1 MKIIKYH
8 ALDSSKKISNM
19 NIFTIASS
27 INAIAISPNEEFIA
41 FGDSNHQICIY
52 NYQILIQFYSSK
64 STDSPLLSRDAN
76 CYIIDTVSIPKMVL
90 DSLTSEI
97 TALHFSNI
105 RQNTL
110 LSSSFDSVIT
120 IWSLDS
126 KLFSG
131 DKIGEIPLKHEIY
144 DFVLY
149 PDDTYILA
157 GCSDNN
163 IYVIKTDFDNK
174 TFDIVNVLISHE
186 SIISSIVLDPC
197 ISTTGR
203 FASLSDKGR
212 LVVTSFNANDNILSV
227 LFNDDDLVNS
237 KHKCEIQR
245 KKIDWS
251 VDGRWIVSV
260 DHHQIKNQSLL
271 HARLIDL
278 NDIDNTQIL
287 IGHESPVVA
296 ACFSK
301 CIYSTKGYDN
311 YFQLCATS
319 DKNGSLIIWRVE
331 NSNFSVVVEI
341 DNYSE
346 SSITDMIWSRNGEYL
361 ITANSL
367 GLVSAVQFNEFT
379 VKDNTS
385 SLNNMSIFEQNC
397 SLTSNNLTGKEETKQ
412 VNYNKLNLINNS
424 SSCLKCQKQ
433 LYRTLD
439 NSMNEIPIEGLFTKD
454 KAKVV
459 ISWENNPY
467 ENTSV
472 IKMKLVSDT
481 ETKILFARKLV
492 NKMIKLFTLN
502 NVFYAFYDT
511 SFTLNV
517 FSLLNTMMLAKTYF
531 EEVELLNCYKNYIM
545 VLTSQNRLV
554 IIDVLTQEKIIDDGL
569 NINYLPNNAIQTK
582 IDTIYFISL
591 RQIIIKA
598 DSFNPYKAT
607 NNKMILYY
615 DTKNKT
621 LFISAYPELSFEEK
635 QIIKNIHLER
645 SFYNNYFEEK
655 VSLKNVNELNLQ
667 ELYTLSSTVEMFAD
681 KLFKARYFQMNSH
694 YMDILKQFIQ
704 TIKQINNNTYE
715 YILNDYVLLNHNVV
729 SKEVFDKMKIE
740 IEEKGNVL
748 VGKKE
753 EDDIQNNLPE
763 ENDNEMRIE
772 IDSSPN
778 IQTKEL

>member
-1 MKIIKYH
+1 
-8 ALDSSKKISNM
+8 
-19 NIFTIASS
+19 
-27 INAIAISPNEEFIA
+27 
-41 FGDSNHQICIY
+41 
-52 NYQILIQFYSSK
+52 
-64 STDSPLLSRDAN
+64 
-76 CYIIDTVSIPKMVL
+76 MVL
-90 DSLTSEI
+90 DSLNSEI

-105 RQNTL
+105 RHNTL
-110 LSSSFDSVIT
+110 LSSSFDSMIT

-126 KLFSG
+126 KSFSG

-163 IYVIKTDFDNK
+163 IYVIKTDFDDK

-212 LVVTSFNANDNILSV
+212 LVVTSFNAKDNILSV
-227 LFNDDDLVNS
+227 LFNDDEFVNV
-237 KHKCEIQR
+237 KHKCGTQR

-260 DHHQIKNQSLL
+260 DYHQMRNQSLL

-278 NDIDNTQIL
+278 NDIENTQIL
-287 IGHESPVVA
+287 VGHESPVVA

-311 YFQLCATS
+311 NFQLCATS

-331 NSNFSVVVEI
+331 NSNFSVIVEI

-346 SSITDMIWSRNGEYL
+346 SNITDMIWSRNGEYL

-367 GLVSAVQFNEFT
+367 GFVSAVQLNEFT
-379 VKDNTS
+379 LKEMANTS
-385 SLNNMSIFEQNC
+385 TFNNMSIFEQNC
-397 SLTSNNLTGKEETKQ
+397 SMTSNNITGKEDTKQ
-412 VNYNKLNLINNS
+412 ANYHNS
-424 SSCLKCQKQ
+424 SYVNRTSSCPKCQKQ

-439 NSMNEIPIEGLFTKD
+439 NSMNEIPIEGLLTKD

-472 IKMKLVSDT
+472 IKMKLVSDA

-511 SFTLNV
+511 TFTLNV

-554 IIDVLTQEKIIDDGL
+554 ILDVLTQEKIIDDALG
-569 NINYLPNNAIQTK
+569 INSLPNNAIQTK

-615 DTKNKT
+615 DTKNKN
-621 LFISAYPELSFEEK
+621 LLISAYPELSFEEK

-655 VSLKNVNELNLQ
+655 VSFKNVNELPLPQ
-667 ELYTLSSTVEMFAD
+667 LYTLSSTVEIFND
-681 KLFKARYFQMNSH
+681 KLFKARYFEMNLH
-694 YMDILKQFIQ
+694 YMDILKEFIQ

-715 YILNDYVLLNHNVV
+715 YILNDYVLLNHNVI
-729 SKEVFDKMKIE
+729 SKEEFDKMKIE

-748 VGKKE
+748 IGKKE
-753 EDDIQNNLPE
+753 DDNIQNKVPE
-763 ENDNEMRIE
+763 EIDDSMKIE
-772 IDSSPN
+772 LDSSPN
-778 IQTKEL
+778 REKKEL

>member
-1 MKIIKYH
+1 
-8 ALDSSKKISNM
+8 
-19 NIFTIASS
+19 
-27 INAIAISPNEEFIA
+27 
-41 FGDSNHQICIY
+41 
-52 NYQILIQFYSSK
+52 
-64 STDSPLLSRDAN
+64 
-76 CYIIDTVSIPKMVL
+76 MVL
-90 DSLTSEI
+90 DSLNSEI

-105 RQNTL
+105 RHNTL
-110 LSSSFDSVIT
+110 LSSSFDSMIT

-126 KLFSG
+126 KSFSG

-212 LVVTSFNANDNILSV
+212 LVVTSFNAKDNILSV
-227 LFNDDDLVNS
+227 LFNDDEFVNV
-237 KHKCEIQR
+237 KHKCGTQR

-260 DHHQIKNQSLL
+260 DYHQMRNQSLL

-278 NDIDNTQIL
+278 NDIENTQIL
-287 IGHESPVVA
+287 VGHESPVVA

-311 YFQLCATS
+311 NFQLCATS

-331 NSNFSVVVEI
+331 NSNFSVIVEI

-346 SSITDMIWSRNGEYL
+346 SNITDMIWSRNGEYL

-367 GLVSAVQFNEFT
+367 GFVSAVQLNEFT
-379 VKDNTS
+379 LKEMANTS
-385 SLNNMSIFEQNC
+385 TFNNMSIFEQNC
-397 SLTSNNLTGKEETKQ
+397 SMTSNNITGKEDTKQ
-412 VNYNKLNLINNS
+412 ANYHNS
-424 SSCLKCQKQ
+424 SYVNRTSSCPKCQKQ

-439 NSMNEIPIEGLFTKD
+439 NSMNEIPIEGLLTKD
-454 KAKVV
+454 KAKVL

-472 IKMKLVSDT
+472 IKMKLVSDA

-511 SFTLNV
+511 TFTLNV

-554 IIDVLTQEKIIDDGL
+554 ILDVLTQEKIIDDALG
-569 NINYLPNNAIQTK
+569 INSLPNNAIQTK

-615 DTKNKT
+615 DTKNKN
-621 LFISAYPELSFEEK
+621 LLISAYPELSFEEK

-655 VSLKNVNELNLQ
+655 VSFKNVNELPLPQ
-667 ELYTLSSTVEMFAD
+667 LYTLSSTVEIFND
-681 KLFKARYFQMNSH
+681 KLFKARYFEMNLH
-694 YMDILKQFIQ
+694 YMDILKEFIQ

-715 YILNDYVLLNHNVV
+715 YILNDYVLLNHNVI
-729 SKEVFDKMKIE
+729 SKEEFDKMKIE

-748 VGKKE
+748 IGKKE
-753 EDDIQNNLPE
+753 DDNIQNKVPE
-763 ENDNEMRIE
+763 EIDDSMKIE
-772 IDSSPN
+772 LDSSPN
-778 IQTKEL
+778 IEKKEL

>member
-1 MKIIKYH
+1 
-8 ALDSSKKISNM
+8 
-19 NIFTIASS
+19 
-27 INAIAISPNEEFIA
+27 
-41 FGDSNHQICIY
+41 
-52 NYQILIQFYSSK
+52 
-64 STDSPLLSRDAN
+64 
-76 CYIIDTVSIPKMVL
+76 MVL
-90 DSLTSEI
+90 DSLNSEI

-105 RQNTL
+105 RHNTL
-110 LSSSFDSVIT
+110 LSSSFDSMIT

-126 KLFSG
+126 KSFSG

-212 LVVTSFNANDNILSV
+212 LVVTSFNAKDNILSV
-227 LFNDDDLVNS
+227 LFNDDEFVNV
-237 KHKCEIQR
+237 KHKCGTQR

-260 DHHQIKNQSLL
+260 DYHQMRNQSLL

-278 NDIDNTQIL
+278 NDIENTQIL
-287 IGHESPVVA
+287 VGHESPVVA

-311 YFQLCATS
+311 NFQLCATS

-331 NSNFSVVVEI
+331 NSNFSVIVEI

-346 SSITDMIWSRNGEYL
+346 SNITDMIWSRNGEYL

-367 GLVSAVQFNEFT
+367 GFVSAVQLNEFT
-379 VKDNTS
+379 LKEMANTS
-385 SLNNMSIFEQNC
+385 TFNNMSIFEQNC
-397 SLTSNNLTGKEETKQ
+397 SMTSNNITGKEDTKQ
-412 VNYNKLNLINNS
+412 TNYHNS
-424 SSCLKCQKQ
+424 SYVNRTSSCPKCQKQ

-439 NSMNEIPIEGLFTKD
+439 NSMNEIPIEGLLTKD

-472 IKMKLVSDT
+472 IKMKLVSDA

-511 SFTLNV
+511 TFTLNV

-554 IIDVLTQEKIIDDGL
+554 ILDVLTQEKIIDDALG
-569 NINYLPNNAIQTK
+569 INSLPNNAIQTK

-615 DTKNKT
+615 DTKNKN
-621 LFISAYPELSFEEK
+621 LLISAYPELSFEEK

-655 VSLKNVNELNLQ
+655 VSFKNVNELPLPQ
-667 ELYTLSSTVEMFAD
+667 LYTLSSTVEIFND
-681 KLFKARYFQMNSH
+681 KLFKARYFEMNLH
-694 YMDILKQFIQ
+694 YMDILKEFIQ

-715 YILNDYVLLNHNVV
+715 YILNDYVLLNHNVI
-729 SKEVFDKMKIE
+729 SKEEFDKMKIE

-748 VGKKE
+748 IGKKE
-753 EDDIQNNLPE
+753 DDNIQNKVPE
-763 ENDNEMRIE
+763 EIDDSMKIE
-772 IDSSPN
+772 LDSSPN
-778 IQTKEL
+778 IEKKEL

>member
-1 MKIIKYH
+1 
-8 ALDSSKKISNM
+8 
-19 NIFTIASS
+19 
-27 INAIAISPNEEFIA
+27 
-41 FGDSNHQICIY
+41 
-52 NYQILIQFYSSK
+52 
-64 STDSPLLSRDAN
+64 
-76 CYIIDTVSIPKMVL
+76 MVL
-90 DSLTSEI
+90 DSLNSEI

-105 RQNTL
+105 RHNTL
-110 LSSSFDSVIT
+110 LSSSFDSMIT

-126 KLFSG
+126 KSFSG

-212 LVVTSFNANDNILSV
+212 LVVTSFNAKDNILSV
-227 LFNDDDLVNS
+227 LFNDDEFVNV
-237 KHKCEIQR
+237 KHKCGTQR

-260 DHHQIKNQSLL
+260 DYHQMRNQSLL

-278 NDIDNTQIL
+278 NDIENTQIL
-287 IGHESPVVA
+287 VGHESPVVA

-311 YFQLCATS
+311 NFQLCATS

-331 NSNFSVVVEI
+331 NSNFSVIVEI

-346 SSITDMIWSRNGEYL
+346 SNITDMIWSRNGEYL

-367 GLVSAVQFNEFT
+367 GFVSAVQLNEFT
-379 VKDNTS
+379 LKEMANTS
-385 SLNNMSIFEQNC
+385 TFNNMSIFEQNC
-397 SLTSNNLTGKEETKQ
+397 SMTSNNITGKEDTKQ
-412 VNYNKLNLINNS
+412 ANYHNS
-424 SSCLKCQKQ
+424 SYVNRTSSCPKCQKQ

-439 NSMNEIPIEGLFTKD
+439 NSMNEIPIEGLLTKD

-472 IKMKLVSDT
+472 IKMKLVSDA

-511 SFTLNV
+511 TFTLNV

-554 IIDVLTQEKIIDDGL
+554 ILDVLTQEKIIDDALG
-569 NINYLPNNAIQTK
+569 INSLPNNAIQTK

-615 DTKNKT
+615 DTKNKN
-621 LFISAYPELSFEEK
+621 LLISAYPELSFEEK
-635 QIIKNIHLER
+635 QIIKNIHLEP

-655 VSLKNVNELNLQ
+655 VSFKNVNELPLPQ
-667 ELYTLSSTVEMFAD
+667 LYTLSSTVEIFND
-681 KLFKARYFQMNSH
+681 KLFKARYFEMNLH
-694 YMDILKQFIQ
+694 YMDILKEFIQ

-715 YILNDYVLLNHNVV
+715 YILNDYVLLNHNVI
-729 SKEVFDKMKIE
+729 SKEEFDKMKIE

-748 VGKKE
+748 IGKKE
-753 EDDIQNNLPE
+753 DDNIQNKVPE
-763 ENDNEMRIE
+763 EIDDSMKIE
-772 IDSSPN
+772 LDSSPN
-778 IQTKEL
+778 IEKKEL

>member
-1 MKIIKYH
+1 
-8 ALDSSKKISNM
+8 
-19 NIFTIASS
+19 
-27 INAIAISPNEEFIA
+27 
-41 FGDSNHQICIY
+41 
-52 NYQILIQFYSSK
+52 
-64 STDSPLLSRDAN
+64 
-76 CYIIDTVSIPKMVL
+76 MVL
-90 DSLTSEI
+90 DSLNSEI

-105 RQNTL
+105 RHNTL
-110 LSSSFDSVIT
+110 LSSSFDSMIT

-126 KLFSG
+126 KSFSG

-212 LVVTSFNANDNILSV
+212 LVVTSFNAKDNILSV
-227 LFNDDDLVNS
+227 LFNDDEFVNV
-237 KHKCEIQR
+237 KHKCGTQR

-260 DHHQIKNQSLL
+260 DYHQMRNQSLL

-278 NDIDNTQIL
+278 NDIENTQIL
-287 IGHESPVVA
+287 VGHESPVVA

-311 YFQLCATS
+311 NFQLCATS

-331 NSNFSVVVEI
+331 NSNFSVIVEI

-346 SSITDMIWSRNGEYL
+346 SNITDMIWSRNGEYL

-367 GLVSAVQFNEFT
+367 GFVSAVQLNEFT
-379 VKDNTS
+379 LKEMANTS
-385 SLNNMSIFEQNC
+385 TFNNMSIFEQNC
-397 SLTSNNLTGKEETKQ
+397 SMTSNNITGKEDTKQ
-412 VNYNKLNLINNS
+412 ANYHNS
-424 SSCLKCQKQ
+424 SYVNRTSSCPKCQKQ

-439 NSMNEIPIEGLFTKD
+439 NSMNEIPIEGLLTKD

-472 IKMKLVSDT
+472 IKMKLVSDA

-511 SFTLNV
+511 TFTLNV

-554 IIDVLTQEKIIDDGL
+554 ILDVLTQEKIIDDALG
-569 NINYLPNNAIQTK
+569 INSLPNNAIQTK

-615 DTKNKT
+615 DTKNKN
-621 LFISAYPELSFEEK
+621 LLISAYPELSFEEK
-635 QIIKNIHLER
+635 QIIKNIHLEP

-655 VSLKNVNELNLQ
+655 VSFKNVNELPLPQ
-667 ELYTLSSTVEMFAD
+667 LYTLSSTVEIFND
-681 KLFKARYFQMNSH
+681 KLFKARYFEMNLH
-694 YMDILKQFIQ
+694 YMDILKEFIQ
-704 TIKQINNNTYE
+704 TIKQINNDTYE
-715 YILNDYVLLNHNVV
+715 YILNDYVLLNHNVI
-729 SKEVFDKMKIE
+729 SKEEFDKMKIE

-748 VGKKE
+748 IGKKE
-753 EDDIQNNLPE
+753 DDNIQNKVPE
-763 ENDNEMRIE
+763 EIDDSMKIE
-772 IDSSPN
+772 LDSSPN
-778 IQTKEL
+778 IEKKEL

>member
-1 MKIIKYH
+1 M
-8 ALDSSKKISNM
+8 
-19 NIFTIASS
+19 
-27 INAIAISPNEEFIA
+27 
-41 FGDSNHQICIY
+41 
-52 NYQILIQFYSSK
+52 
-64 STDSPLLSRDAN
+64 
-76 CYIIDTVSIPKMVL
+76 
-90 DSLTSEI
+90 
-97 TALHFSNI
+97 
-105 RQNTL
+105 
-110 LSSSFDSVIT
+110 IT

-126 KLFSG
+126 KSFSG

-212 LVVTSFNANDNILSV
+212 LVVTSFNAKDNILSV
-227 LFNDDDLVNS
+227 LFNDDEFVNV
-237 KHKCEIQR
+237 KHKCGTQR

-260 DHHQIKNQSLL
+260 DYHQMRNQSLL

-278 NDIDNTQIL
+278 NDIENTQIL
-287 IGHESPVVA
+287 VGHESPVVA

-311 YFQLCATS
+311 NFQLCATS

-331 NSNFSVVVEI
+331 NSNFSVIVEI

-346 SSITDMIWSRNGEYL
+346 SNITDMIWSRNGEYL

-367 GLVSAVQFNEFT
+367 GFVSAVQLNEFT
-379 VKDNTS
+379 LKEMANTS
-385 SLNNMSIFEQNC
+385 TFNNMSIFEQNC
-397 SLTSNNLTGKEETKQ
+397 SMTSNNITGKEDTKQ
-412 VNYNKLNLINNS
+412 ANYHNS
-424 SSCLKCQKQ
+424 SYVNRTSSCPKCQKQ

-439 NSMNEIPIEGLFTKD
+439 NSMNEIPIEGLLTKD

-472 IKMKLVSDT
+472 IKMKLVSDA

-511 SFTLNV
+511 TFTLNV

-554 IIDVLTQEKIIDDGL
+554 ILDVLTQEKIIDDALG
-569 NINYLPNNAIQTK
+569 INSLPNNAIQTK

-615 DTKNKT
+615 DTKNKN
-621 LFISAYPELSFEEK
+621 LLISAYPELSFEEK

-655 VSLKNVNELNLQ
+655 VSFQNVNEFPLPQ
-667 ELYTLSSTVEMFAD
+667 LYTLSSTVEIFND
-681 KLFKARYFQMNSH
+681 KLFKARYFEMNLH
-694 YMDILKQFIQ
+694 YMDILKEFIQ

-715 YILNDYVLLNHNVV
+715 YILNDYVLLNHNVI
-729 SKEVFDKMKIE
+729 SKKEFDKMKIE

-748 VGKKE
+748 IGKKE
-753 EDDIQNNLPE
+753 DDNIQNKVPE
-763 ENDNEMRIE
+763 EIDDSMKIE
-772 IDSSPN
+772 LDSSPN
-778 IQTKEL
+778 IEKKEL

>member
-1 MKIIKYH
+1 
-8 ALDSSKKISNM
+8 
-19 NIFTIASS
+19 
-27 INAIAISPNEEFIA
+27 
-41 FGDSNHQICIY
+41 
-52 NYQILIQFYSSK
+52 
-64 STDSPLLSRDAN
+64 
-76 CYIIDTVSIPKMVL
+76 MVL
-90 DSLTSEI
+90 DSLNSEI

-105 RQNTL
+105 RHNTL
-110 LSSSFDSVIT
+110 LSSSFDSMIT

-126 KLFSG
+126 KSFSG

-212 LVVTSFNANDNILSV
+212 LVVTSFNAKDNILSV
-227 LFNDDDLVNS
+227 LFNDDEFVNV
-237 KHKCEIQR
+237 KHKCGTQR

-260 DHHQIKNQSLL
+260 DYHQMRNQSLL

-278 NDIDNTQIL
+278 NDIENTQIL
-287 IGHESPVVA
+287 VGHESPVVA

-311 YFQLCATS
+311 NFQLCATS

-331 NSNFSVVVEI
+331 NSNFSVIVEI

-346 SSITDMIWSRNGEYL
+346 SNITDMIWSRNGEYL

-367 GLVSAVQFNEFT
+367 GFVSAVQLNEFT
-379 VKDNTS
+379 LKEMANTS
-385 SLNNMSIFEQNC
+385 TFNNMSIFEQNC
-397 SLTSNNLTGKEETKQ
+397 SMTSNNITGKEDTKQ
-412 VNYNKLNLINNS
+412 ANYHNS
-424 SSCLKCQKQ
+424 SYVNRTSSCPKCQKQ

-439 NSMNEIPIEGLFTKD
+439 NSMNEIPIEGLLTKD

-472 IKMKLVSDT
+472 IKMKLVSDA

-511 SFTLNV
+511 TFTLNV

-554 IIDVLTQEKIIDDGL
+554 ILDVLTQEKIIDDALG
-569 NINYLPNNAIQTK
+569 INSLPNNAIQTK

-615 DTKNKT
+615 DTKNKN
-621 LFISAYPELSFEEK
+621 LLISAYPELSFEEK

-655 VSLKNVNELNLQ
+655 VSFKNVNELPLPQ
-667 ELYTLSSTVEMFAD
+667 LYTLSSTVEIFND
-681 KLFKARYFQMNSH
+681 KLFKARYFEMNLH
-694 YMDILKQFIQ
+694 YMDILKEFIQ

-715 YILNDYVLLNHNVV
+715 YILNDYVLLNHNVI
-729 SKEVFDKMKIE
+729 SKEEFDKMKIE

-748 VGKKE
+748 IGKKE
-753 EDDIQNNLPE
+753 DDNIQNKVPE
-763 ENDNEMRIE
+763 EIDDNMKIE
-772 IDSSPN
+772 LDSSPN
-778 IQTKEL
+778 IEKKEL